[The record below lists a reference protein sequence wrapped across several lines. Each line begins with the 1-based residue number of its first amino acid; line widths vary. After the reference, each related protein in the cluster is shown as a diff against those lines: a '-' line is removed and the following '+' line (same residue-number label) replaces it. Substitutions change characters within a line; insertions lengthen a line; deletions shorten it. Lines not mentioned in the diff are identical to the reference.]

1 MVSQQVAVSPYDEHQ
16 LDKSG
21 RRAARHRLHQDQYE
35 NGREAARTAG
45 FARDVDVQ
53 RALDYHRGRKGAY
66 HRGYADELASF
77 LQ

>member
-1 MVSQQVAVSPYDEHQ
+1 MSQQVAVSPYDEHQ

-21 RRAARHRLHQDQYE
+21 RRAARHRLHQDQYQK
-35 NGREAARTAG
+35 GREDAYSMALAS
-45 FARDVDVQ
+45 DEDVQ
-53 RALDYHRGRKGAY
+53 RALNQHRGRKGAY